1 MTRAPL
7 LRRGAVTGSLFTVL
21 GVDAEDSEPDL
32 VADPDDAV
40 PDEPNAAIRRG
51 IQLLPRRRERVSRGA
66 GGISRIGS
74 LPSSMCWRTNSS
86 VLPGALHH
94 RRRSAALLRAGGGGG
109 PS

>member
-7 LRRGAVTGSLFTVL
+7 LRPGTIAGSLFTVL
-21 GVDAEDSEPDL
+21 SVDAEDSEPDL
-32 VADPDDAV
+32 VADPDDAI
-40 PDEPNAAIRRG
+40 PDEPDTAIRRG
-51 IQLLPRRRERVSRGA
+51 IQLLLQRRERVGRDA
-66 GGISRIGS
+66 GGISRTGS

-94 RRRSAALLRAGGGGG
+94 QRRPAALLRARGGGG